1 MTVFR
6 WWSMFAALAAV
17 PALVAPAV
25 VRSQETA
32 EQKYILSIERIWD
45 RAQHNAFTDLVA
57 HGGHLYCTFREGTG
71 HIPGLNGT
79 IRVLRSADG
88 HAWQSVALLTEQ
100 HIDLRDPKL
109 SIAPDGR
116 LVVNMGASTYH
127 GTKRLKVESRVAFS
141 TSDGTSFGP
150 PQKVELPA
158 EITTGFDWL
167 WRLTWH
173 EGHAWGC
180 VQQVTADR
188 NGPRALQL
196 VRSRDAIH
204 YEKVATLAVDSP
216 SETTLRFLPDG
227 TLAAMIRCES
237 KPQIGRI
244 GLAKP
249 PYTAWRFTDSNKR
262 LGGPNFVQLPSGAW
276 LAGSRE
282 YEPSAHTAL
291 WWLDPATG
299 QFTDLVTFPTSG
311 DNSYPGLVV
320 DAKQNRVLVSYYSS
334 HEGKAAIYL
343 ATLRLDAVEEA
354 ARNAK

>member
-1 MTVFR
+1 M
-6 WWSMFAALAAV
+6 LAAIV
-17 PALVAPAV
+17 TMSSLVMSSPV
-25 VRSQETA
+25 VAQETP
-32 EQKYILSIERIWD
+32 EQKYIVSIERIWD

-57 HGGHLYCTFREGTG
+57 DGDHLYCTFREGTG

-88 HAWQSVALLTEQ
+88 HQWQSVALLAEQ

-116 LVVNMGASTYH
+116 LVVNMGASIYH
-127 GTKRLKVESRVAFS
+127 GPMRLKVASRVAFS
-141 TSDGTSFGP
+141 TSDGTSFGQ

-173 EGHAWGC
+173 EGYAWGC
-180 VQQVTADR
+180 VQQAAVDR

-204 YEKVATLAVDSP
+204 FEKVSKLDVDGP
-216 SETTLRFLPDG
+216 SETTLRFLSDG
-227 TLAAMIRCES
+227 TLAAMVRCEG

-249 PYTAWRFTDSNKR
+249 PYTEWRFTDSNKR

-291 WWLDPATG
+291 WWLDPATA
-299 QFTDLVTFPTSG
+299 QFTDLVTFPSSG

-320 DAKQNRVLVSYYSS
+320 DANQNRVLVSYYSS
-334 HEGKAAIYL
+334 HEGKASIYL
-343 ATLRLDAVEEA
+343 ATLRLDALEVA
-354 ARNAK
+354 AKNAK